1 MSEQPEG
8 PDREIHDA
16 DEVGVEE
23 QVTGRDATTADE
35 IGTEEGT

>member
-1 MSEQPEG
+1 MNGHDG

-23 QVTGRDATTADE
+23 HVIGRDVTAADE
-35 IGTEEGT
+35 VGAEEET